1 MKITYPDQDILLWD
15 DDVSGAFRHIKYHPD
30 VASTFAIIIKAML
43 LLPVALV
50 FGSLTRAQEYE
61 ILATARK
68 VLAEHLSRSWNLI
81 NKHNQYL
88 SKVQYS
94 EQLSPETTFAQA
106 FKDPI
111 NPGVPQNGDNLK
123 KNKILL

>member
-15 DDVSGAFRHIKYHPD
+15 DDVSGAFRRIKYHPD

-94 EQLSPETTFAQA
+94 EQLSPETTFA
-106 FKDPI
+106 
-111 NPGVPQNGDNLK
+111 
-123 KNKILL
+123 